1 MKVNMFVRPALTL
14 AATVAASAFT
24 FGDTPRAEAKAG
36 DSSQISGKLIGH
48 PFSLVKATCAGT
60 TITLDG
66 GDIVSGDPSK
76 GRNKI
81 VISFPASLGFF
92 NQTYQV
98 PYNATRALLAKKG
111 DVKAPTITYT
121 GLDKSGAL
129 VTRTATNG
137 SKSDE
142 LDYAMELQFNART
155 KAGDPNGH
163 LKLQIGSE
171 PVTDLRG
178 DFVAVH

>member
-1 MKVNMFVRPALTL
+1 VKVNMFVRPALTL
-14 AATVAASAFT
+14 TAALAVVAYAVGEAPCSQ
-24 FGDTPRAEAKAG
+24 AKAG
-36 DSSQISGKLIGH
+36 ENSQISGKLIGH

-66 GDIVSGDPSK
+66 GDIVSGDPTK
-76 GRNKI
+76 GRNKV
-81 VISFPASLGFF
+81 VISFPASIGFF

-98 PYNATRALLAKKG
+98 PYNATRALLTKKG

-121 GLDKSGAL
+121 GLDKNGAL

-137 SKSDE
+137 SKTDE

-163 LKLQIGSE
+163 LKLQIGSD
-171 PVTDLRG
+171 PITDLRG